1 MSQVKRIAMWSSI
14 RSLSTAMMRAWSS
27 HPDTIV
33 WDEPLYAVYLAQTKA
48 NHPYAEEI
56 LAKYETDFEKVI
68 AKMTTGE
75 IPNNQT
81 ILFQKHISDSLLVD
95 EADLSFLSQLTN
107 FFLIRNPQDIITSL
121 YQKLPDLSIED
132 TGISNLKKIFDRV
145 RELTGNIPPVVDAR
159 DLQNNPQ
166 KILSLLCE
174 SLGVDFSEKMLSW
187 SAGKQ
192 ETDGIWGKHWYQ
204 NVEKSTCFLPYRP
217 KLDVVPKHLLSVVEE
232 CNSIYQELY
241 QFRLR

>member
-1 MSQVKRIAMWSSI
+1 MLVFSG
-14 RSLSTAMMRAWSS
+14 L
-27 HPDTIV
+27 
-33 WDEPLYAVYLAQTKA
+33 
-48 NHPYAEEI
+48 N
-56 LAKYETDFEKVI
+56 VI
-68 AKMTTGE
+68 
-75 IPNNQT
+75 
-81 ILFQKHISDSLLVD
+81 
-95 EADLSFLSQLTN
+95 
-107 FFLIRNPQDIITSL
+107 
-121 YQKLPDLSIED
+121 
-132 TGISNLKKIFDRV
+132 DRV

-204 NVEKSTCFLPYRP
+204 NVEKPTCFLPYRS

-232 CNSIYQELY
+232 CNPIYQELY